1 MTLFIGISFENFG
14 HSTAERAIAWDIFA
28 RLVDDGEVP
37 DFRTNLSIIYIA
49 IRIVLCGYGM
59 WSMVGDF
66 MQRDLASVN
75 QRTGVNGDA
84 KDR

>member
-1 MTLFIGISFENFG
+1 MTLFIGIGFENLG
-14 HSTAERAIAWDIFA
+14 HSTAERAVAWDIFA
-28 RLVDDGEVP
+28 RLVDNGEVP

-66 MQRDLASVN
+66 MLRDLASEG
-75 QRTGVNGDA
+75 QRNGNNSDA
-84 KDR
+84 KHR

>member
-1 MTLFIGISFENFG
+1 VTLFIGIGFENLG
-14 HSTAERAIAWDIFA
+14 HSTVQRAIAWDIFA
-28 RLVDDGEVP
+28 RLVDNGEVP

-49 IRIVLCGYGM
+49 IRIVLCGYGL

-66 MQRDLASVN
+66 MLRGLASED
-75 QRTGVNGDA
+75 QRNGINGDA